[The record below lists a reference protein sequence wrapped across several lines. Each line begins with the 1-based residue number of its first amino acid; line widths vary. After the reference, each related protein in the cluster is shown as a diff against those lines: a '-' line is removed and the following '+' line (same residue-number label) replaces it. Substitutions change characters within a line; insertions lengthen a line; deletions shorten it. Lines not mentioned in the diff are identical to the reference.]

1 MPIFSYL
8 AIPAPGEKD
17 QLCSDLRAMEYCQD
31 VIPAD
36 NDEVVI
42 LVTDTP
48 DKATDKAL
56 ARQLKELK
64 SLHSLSMTYG
74 HSDENVSEA

>member
-8 AIPAPGEKD
+8 AIPAPGKKE
-17 QLCSDLRAMEYCQD
+17 QLCFDLRAMEFCRE

-42 LVTDTP
+42 LVTETP
-48 DKATDKAL
+48 DKEADKKL
-56 ARQLKELK
+56 SRQLNNLK

-74 HSDENVSEA
+74 HSDENLSEA